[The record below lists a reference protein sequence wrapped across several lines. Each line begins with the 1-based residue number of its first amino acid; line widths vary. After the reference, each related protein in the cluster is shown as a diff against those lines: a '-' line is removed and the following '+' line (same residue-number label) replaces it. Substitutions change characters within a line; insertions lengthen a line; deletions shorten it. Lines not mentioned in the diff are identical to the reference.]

1 MMKVT
6 LGSDVT
12 LNKEGCP
19 PSSATG
25 TLTAGSVAHF
35 HHTQLRDVKTDGS
48 CVSQYSAPDGDAQ
61 YSASSFVEWIEKMKH
76 RISA

>member
-1 MMKVT
+1 MMKAT

-48 CVSQYSAPDGDAQ
+48 CVSQYSAQMEMPNTLQAHLWNG
-61 YSASSFVEWIEKMKH
+61 
-76 RISA
+76 

>member
-1 MMKVT
+1 MMKAT

-25 TLTAGSVAHF
+25 TLTAGSVTHF
-35 HHTQLRDVKTDGS
+35 NHIQLRDVTTGGS

-61 YSASSFVEWIEKMKH
+61 YSASSSVEWIEKMKH